1 MGFRDPFQ
9 YRTRADIDKGYP
21 DLHNGS
27 KWSLKKIQKVKANT
41 LKLIASINFT
51 PLDLRLDA
59 IWLAQFY
66 FQRYFT
72 QNSFRDNTAVVFAA
86 ACIHMACK
94 ASDLPRS
101 LDKVIKETYR
111 LRFTREEVE
120 RKKID
125 DLMVFVEF
133 KEKVLMAERALL
145 YCLAFDFRIGDPYS
159 YALKY
164 NSAYKL
170 NSIDQALPWLN
181 RAGQVTTL
189 CLQYPPSTLAVVALW
204 YAQHVEVGEIPVDE
218 NGLEWWEK
226 VPIEKQDRFPLPPP
240 TPESIEDIHW
250 QLIVELDQKAL
261 EAAVKDSG
269 KLPGEHCGCKAC
281 KVHKRKLEEAGAAQ
295 AAAPVAAQADAP
307 AQAASASADPA
318 KPAQDVPAA
327 DFPMDNT
334 VRSQT
339 QSSGLLEAARDTGAS
354 APRTG
359 TGDVPAT
366 TATAATAQLPAATAD
381 GSAGPVMVTA
391 GTASGAPAHIDQ
403 PSSAY
408 PVRALPARDATSR
421 PRSGSPAAAVSASAE
436 SNNEAAASPSDRPGL
451 VENQLNASERSAQ
464 KPLPH
469 KGGSARIHPAAPQ
482 ATRHSAHLE
491 SHQQRQAEPA
501 HGYQNG
507 HQSVTADDDDADS
520 LEDGE
525 IEDGEVL
532 PDGAIAGAADDEN
545 CNDAWPHVNGC
556 SHGAQQQNGHGALA
570 STCSVPGT
578 DDGKGHHAVNKRK
591 RSPDYDGSQHA
602 NGCDTSND
610 HALSQGTLA

>member
-9 YRTRADIDKGYP
+9 YRARADIDKGYP

-27 KWSLKKIQKVKANT
+27 KWSLKKIQKVKTNS

-72 QNSFRDNTAVVFAA
+72 QNSFRDNTPVVFAT

-94 ASDLPRS
+94 ASDLPRP

-226 VPIEKQDRFPLPPP
+226 LPIEKQDRFPLPRP

-281 KVHKRKLEEAGAAQ
+281 KIHKRKLEEAGDAQ
-295 AAAPVAAQADAP
+295 AAAPIAAQADAP
-307 AQAASASADPA
+307 AQTPAPAPASADPA
-318 KPAQDVPAA
+318 NASQDVPAA
-327 DFPMDNT
+327 DFPMDNA
-334 VRSQT
+334 VRSQA

-359 TGDVPAT
+359 TGDVPAAT
-366 TATAATAQLPAATAD
+366 TATAQPPAATANA
-381 GSAGPVMVTA
+381 SAGSVTATA

-403 PSSAY
+403 ASSAY
-408 PVRALPARDATSR
+408 PVRPLLARHVTSR
-421 PRSGSPAAAVSASAE
+421 PRSGSPAAAVVVSDE
-436 SNNEAAASPSDRPGL
+436 RINGAAASPSDRPGL
-451 VENQLNASERSAQ
+451 FEDHLDVSERSARR
-464 KPLPH
+464 PLLQ
-469 KGGSARIHPAAPQ
+469 KGGPSSMYPAAPQ
-482 ATRHSAHLE
+482 TTGHSF
-491 SHQQRQAEPA
+491 HQQHEAEPA
-501 HGYQNG
+501 HEHQNG
-507 HQSVTADDDDADS
+507 HQSATADNDVDS

-532 PDGAIAGAADDEN
+532 PDGTIAGAAVDMH
-545 CNDAWPHVNGC
+545 ANGALAHTNGD
-556 SHGAQQQNGHGALA
+556 SYGAEQTNGHGTSVSPCLA
-570 STCSVPGT
+570 SATGN
-578 DDGKGHHAVNKRK
+578 GKGRHVVNKRK
-591 RSPDYDGSQHA
+591 RSPEHDGSERV
-602 NGCDTSND
+602 NGYDTSKAR
-610 HALSQGTLA
+610 ALPQGTPA